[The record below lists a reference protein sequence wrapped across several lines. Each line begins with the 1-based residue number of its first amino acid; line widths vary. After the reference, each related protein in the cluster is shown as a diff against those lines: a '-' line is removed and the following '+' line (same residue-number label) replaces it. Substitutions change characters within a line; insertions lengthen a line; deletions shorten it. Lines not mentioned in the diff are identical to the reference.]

1 MAVMQLCPPLLICAA
16 YYLNDFRNRS
26 SNSSFFRQVLIPQ
39 FSSSAMRI
47 PYVFELDNWINDG
60 KGLMDLHVH
69 LNGTTE
75 TDMLWWSQIGQVD
88 KWIASLRDSLVKER
102 VRSQYEQLYIEQEQ
116 FIKQLRLALNIIKKL
131 VRIINKDYKLFKND
145 WDYYIDN
152 GLSLIHI

>member
-1 MAVMQLCPPLLICAA
+1 M
-16 YYLNDFRNRS
+16 RS
-26 SNSSFFRQVLIPQ
+26 S
-39 FSSSAMRI
+39 
-47 PYVFELDNWINDG
+47 YVFELENWINDV
-60 KGLMDLHVH
+60 KWLMELHVH

-75 TDMLWWSQIGQVD
+75 TDTLWWSQIGQGD
-88 KWIASLRDSLVKER
+88 KWIASLRESLVKER

-152 GLSLIHI
+152 GNTPVLAKGA